1 MAAVRCK
8 RSKWVF
14 LLAAFC
20 GYNWKE
26 DELFYPPDEVCI
38 QRVQDIA
45 TSTETLALV
54 PWTLV
59 S

>member
-1 MAAVRCK
+1 M
-8 RSKWVF
+8 F